1 MIVLAILAAAT
12 PILQRCT
19 EPMAID
25 GDTIKCASGIRLRM
39 SGIDAP
45 ELPGHCRA
53 GRTCA
58 PGDPAKA
65 KADLAKLL
73 AGKRVTYRAIKVDLY
88 GRTVAVV
95 YVRKVNASCA
105 QLAAGNAIYKP
116 QWDTGW
122 HIKRECGL

>member
-1 MIVLAILAAAT
+1 MIILAILAAT
-12 PILQRCT
+12 LSPPHRCVR
-19 EPMAID
+19 PVALD
-25 GDTIKCASGIRLRM
+25 GDTIKCAGGLRIRM

-53 GRTCA
+53 TRVCA
-58 PGDPAKA
+58 PGDPVKA
-65 KADLAKLL
+65 KVDLANLMV
-73 AGKRVTYRAIKVDLY
+73 GKRVTYRTIKLDLY

-95 YVRKVNASCA
+95 YVRSFNASCA

-116 QWDTGW
+116 KWDTGG